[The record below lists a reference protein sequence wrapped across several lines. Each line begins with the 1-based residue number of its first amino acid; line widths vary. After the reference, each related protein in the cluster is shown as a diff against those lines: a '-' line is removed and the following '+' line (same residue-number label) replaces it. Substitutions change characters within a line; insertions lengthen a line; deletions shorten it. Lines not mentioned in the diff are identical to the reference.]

1 MVGGNY
7 EAANYTGGGCSV
19 SWLFA
24 ALGENVQSFGFE
36 VTAELADCCASTK
49 VVRVFSVLA

>member
-24 ALGENVQSFGFE
+24 ALGENVQPFGFE